1 MILDVIAD
9 ANLPAVFI
17 NRASVKR
24 LIREMCPFVQHHIP
38 DRRVITGKI
47 LDDAAAECE
56 KLELSQ
62 VKEPQD
68 MFGRQ
73 GQRSLQMDPGTE
85 HDGIALTKI
94 MDRVIEN
101 VRTKELQP
109 GSCVTDNAGV
119 CEKIRGL
126 LIKRHPDM
134 VFLKCFA
141 HDINN
146 LVKDV
151 LKSNFS
157 KIGQTPSSIVNYLN
171 TASSTW
177 LPKIQ
182 QRIVFWY
189 R

>member
-1 MILDVIAD
+1 
-9 ANLPAVFI
+9 
-17 NRASVKR
+17 
-24 LIREMCPFVQHHIP
+24 
-38 DRRVITGKI
+38 
-47 LDDAAAECE
+47 
-56 KLELSQ
+56 
-62 VKEPQD
+62 
-68 MFGRQ
+68 
-73 GQRSLQMDPGTE
+73 
-85 HDGIALTKI
+85 
-94 MDRVIEN
+94 
-101 VRTKELQP
+101 
-109 GSCVTDNAGV
+109 
-119 CEKIRGL
+119 
-126 LIKRHPDM
+126 M